1 MTFISFTTRP
11 LKQRVCYRAHNN
23 SFYVSAYVV
32 TETVLRAN
40 VYYALW
46 RFASSCHPR
55 GFKGINI
62 FLLYHFALYT
72 IGFSVFK
79 GMDCLSFDY
88 KLILHKTLFIWFN
101 WILER
106 SLDHSLFTGN
116 WRRNVVVWNFF
127 TYLFCPKKHSIWK
140 GISGM
145 CSVLT
150 QSSFII

>member
-11 LKQRVCYRAHNN
+11 LKQRVCYRARSN

-32 TETVLRAN
+32 AETVLRAN

-72 IGFSVFK
+72 IGFSVQASKAWTVF
-79 GMDCLSFDY
+79 L
-88 KLILHKTLFIWFN
+88 LITSYYYT
-101 WILER
+101 R
-106 SLDHSLFTGN
+106 HSLFDLIGS
-116 WRRNVVVWNFF
+116 WKSLIH
-127 TYLFCPKKHSIWK
+127 YLQVTEGEMLLCEIFSLIYFVRKNTAFEREFQTCAR
-140 GISGM
+140 
-145 CSVLT
+145 
-150 QSSFII
+150 F